1 MRGLWALLMVPM
13 PALAQDV
20 DCDAA
25 ETTME
30 MSYCAEV
37 AFEEADA
44 ALNEVYAQAVDTA
57 SAYGP
62 EQEGFLRDAQ
72 RAWID
77 FRDAACAAEGSLY
90 MGGTM
95 QPLVGTLC
103 LERLTWARVDDLA
116 MFVESAP

>member
-1 MRGLWALLMVPM
+1 MRVWWALLMLPM

-37 AFEEADA
+37 ALEEADA
-44 ALNEVYAQAVDTA
+44 VLNEIYADALDTA
-57 SAYGP
+57 RGYGP

-72 RAWID
+72 RAWIE

-103 LERLTWARVDDLA
+103 LERLTWARADDL
-116 MFVESAP
+116 SAFMEAAP